1 MTNAIYK
8 NIISEN
14 NSINEQSNQLN
25 LQYSTDSSIILYNN
39 KSIELIDSVNNIFL
53 ILYFGFFFIFL
64 IILFF
69 NKNLNIYYKIG
80 FFLLFSI
87 IPFNISIFTTL
98 YSLIKLFIIGIN
110 SNAVL
115 RSRSQSS
122 K

>member
-98 YSLIKLFIIGIN
+98 YSLIKLFRIGIN

>member
-64 IILFF
+64 VILFF